1 MADPLAPEALTS
13 INALLRHME
22 EEASLFQELSRLLE
36 RQREALKEVGAPRLG
51 AVREETER
59 ILGLLDGVAEARAES
74 LAAVARH
81 LGLEADAVTLGAL
94 LGRLT
99 GSSRVAHELEA
110 LRSRLQAIAEEVRR
124 RGETAQHL
132 LQVSLETL
140 HAIFALVQQ
149 ETAEGLYGGEGAV
162 ARAGGSGAVLQET
175 A

>member
-59 ILGLLDGVAEARAES
+59 LLSLLDRVAEARSES

-81 LGLEADAVTLGAL
+81 LGMEADAVTVGAL
-94 LGRLT
+94 LERLP
-99 GSSRVAHELEA
+99 GHSGAAHELEA
-110 LRSRLQAIAEEVRR
+110 LRGRLRGITEEVRR

-132 LQVSLETL
+132 LEVSLETL

-149 ETAEGLYGGEGAV
+149 ETTEGLYGGEGAV
-162 ARAGGSGAVLQET
+162 
-175 A
+175 